1 MSDGTSDQAM
11 SLPSYRVEIAV
22 PVPIPRTYDYLSQA
36 PLTPG
41 QLVGVNFAGRT
52 LVGVALQCQVLD
64 PKTNTS
70 EMTNGYR
77 LKSID
82 TVFSDATSLPPAI
95 LELCRWAANYYLYPL
110 GEVLSVA
117 LPSALRKG
125 APLTKPAIV
134 LQTVDLSEQT
144 LAELNRAPKQ
154 RLAYQKLL
162 ELGPIDAQEA
172 KFHDLPR
179 EVIRNLVRRGLLLEI
194 SASIGTPPTPR
205 LRESLPTLTLE
216 QRAALKAVV
225 LDRARTTL
233 VQGVTGSGKTELYL
247 RWMWDVLSVGKQVL
261 VLVPEIALTPQTVAR
276 FRARFDAQIAVFH
289 SGLSERQRQDAWLDC
304 KEGRA
309 QIVLGTRSALFVP
322 MRHPGLIIIDEEHDA
337 SFKQQEGFRYSARDL
352 AVVRGQL
359 EQLPVI
365 LGSATPSLETLHNA
379 TSNKYQHVQL
389 LHRAADAAP
398 ERYDIWSLPSPHLD
412 RATQS
417 RMYELIKRDLKA
429 GGQVLVMINRRGF
442 APVLYCTNCQ
452 WIAQCRQCDA
462 RLTLHQARSR
472 LICHHCS
479 AMSSPPS
486 ACPKCS
492 TSSLTPLGEGTQ
504 RLESDLGR
512 AFPDFPVIRIDGDS
526 ARSRDQLQSLLNRI
540 QSGEACIL
548 VGTQL
553 VSKGHHFPH
562 LTLAFLLE
570 TDQGLLS
577 SDYRAL
583 ERTVQLIFQTGGRVG
598 RGAKKGEVK
607 LLTSQPDH
615 PMMRFVQA
623 RDYTAFAKWHLAQR
637 TTLELPPIQKFGLI
651 RAESTQPD
659 SASQLLNRLAN
670 HLRLALKGK
679 PVNLSTQTSAAQS
692 EKTETRSNES
702 LADCE
707 VFGPI
712 PPLMEKKNRWYRSQL
727 LVSASKLRDRQI
739 TLGLAIEWLS
749 ANSPRGLR
757 WHIDVDPIDQI

>member
-1 MSDGTSDQAM
+1 MPDETSDQAL
-11 SLPSYRVEIAV
+11 SLQGYRVEIAV
-22 PVPIPRTYDYLSQA
+22 PVPIPKTYDYLSQA
-36 PLTPG
+36 LLMPG

-52 LVGVALQCQVLD
+52 LVGVALQCQPLD
-64 PKTNTS
+64 QKTGTS
-70 EMTNGYR
+70 EAASGYR

-82 TVFSDATSLPPAI
+82 TVFSAATSLPPPI
-95 LELCRWAANYYLYPL
+95 LELCRWAANYYLHPL

-125 APLTKPAIV
+125 APLTKPPIM
-134 LQTVDLSEQT
+134 LQTVDLSEQN
-144 LAELNRAPKQ
+144 LEQLNRAPKQ

-194 SASIGTPPTPR
+194 AATVGTPPAPR

-216 QRAALKAVV
+216 QREALTAVN
-225 LDRARTTL
+225 LDQARTTL

-247 RWMWDVLSVGKQVL
+247 RWMWDILSTGKQVL

-289 SGLSERQRQDAWLDC
+289 SGLSERQRQDAWSDC

-322 MRHPGLIIIDEEHDA
+322 LRNPGLIIIDEEHDA

-352 AVVRGQL
+352 AVVRGQI
-359 EQLPVI
+359 ERLPVI

-417 RMYELIKRDLKA
+417 KMYEVIRRDLTA

-442 APVLYCTNCQ
+442 APVLYCTHCQ

-486 ACPKCS
+486 VCPQCNS
-492 TSSLTPLGEGTQ
+492 PTLTPLGEGTQ
-504 RLESDLGR
+504 RLESDLQR

-526 ARSRDQLQSLLNRI
+526 ARSKDQLQGLLNRI

-570 TDQGLLS
+570 SDQGLLS

-615 PMMRFVQA
+615 PIMRFVKA
-623 RDYTAFAKWHLAQR
+623 RDYSAFAKWHLAQR
-637 TTLELPPIQKFGLI
+637 KTLELPPIQKFGVV
-651 RAESTQPD
+651 RAESTQPNIAHQCLD
-659 SASQLLNRLAN
+659 QLASY
-670 HLRLALKGK
+670 LRLALAGE
-679 PVNLSTQTSAAQS
+679 PVDLSTQTAAAGPDQTKLS
-692 EKTETRSNES
+692 SNEPPS
-702 LADCE
+702 RCE

-727 LVSASKLRDRQI
+727 LVSASRLRDRQI
-739 TLGLAIEWLS
+739 TLGLAIAWLS
-749 ANSPRGLR
+749 ANSRRGLR